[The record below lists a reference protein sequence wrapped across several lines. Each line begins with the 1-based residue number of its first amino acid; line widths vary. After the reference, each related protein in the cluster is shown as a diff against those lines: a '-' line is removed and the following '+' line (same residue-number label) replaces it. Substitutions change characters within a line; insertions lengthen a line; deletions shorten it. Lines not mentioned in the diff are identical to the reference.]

1 MARSSGLRRKAA
13 SYLGFSGA
21 AAVLC
26 RCADSCSRAD
36 DPCAL
41 LGDSDGTAQSLILH
55 PCGCLA
61 CSLRMCHAA
70 ASFGPS
76 KLSAF
81 RGVSRQLASTMTPAL
96 ILSMCFSLLPE
107 RARRDYQGGSQHQA
121 PTH

>member
-1 MARSSGLRRKAA
+1 MARSSGLRCKAA
-13 SYLGFSGA
+13 SHLGFSGA

-26 RCADSCSRAD
+26 RCTDSCSRAD

-41 LGDSDGTAQSLILH
+41 LGDSDGTPQSLILH
-55 PCGCLA
+55 P

-70 ASFGPS
+70 ASLDPS